1 MKYFCFLI
9 ILSTTSLFAK
19 QDTARWDFRIKGI
32 DFKVGRSAVFSNMQQ
47 SIAVVKSATPEESRG
62 IYNYDSLTLEQG
74 SIYYH
79 PVRLRL
85 ACVIGNNKTSGT
97 RFLRKSEFC
106 FGLSFDIQ
114 NEGANRKR
122 FSNLR
127 LQNYLQAHSL
137 VYLSYAYQCE
147 SIDLSYQFVSKVFF
161 KHFAAFGGANLGFGY
176 NTYKRIDIEDGF
188 YRGIY
193 VKYGVFNTSYLTSY
207 GHLGL
212 KYNLSCELNLF
223 AQAETGLNF
232 YGKLIGGKAPFNAF
246 CFGIRYKI
254 IDEQDRKNYLNS
266 SFW

>member
-1 MKYFCFLI
+1 MKYLCFLI
-9 ILSTTSLFAK
+9 ILSSTTLFAK

-32 DFKVGRSAVFSNMQQ
+32 DFKVGRSVVFTNMQQ
-47 SIAVVKSATPEESRG
+47 TLAVVKSATPEESRG

-79 PVRLRL
+79 PVKLRL
-85 ACVIGNNKTSGT
+85 ACVIGNNKTSGS

-114 NEGANRKR
+114 NQGDIYKR

-127 LQNYLQAHSL
+127 LQNYLPAKTI
-137 VYLSYAYQCE
+137 VRLSYAYQCE

-176 NTYKRIDIEDGF
+176 NTYKRIDMSDVS
-188 YRGIY
+188 YRLL
-193 VKYGVFNTSYLTSY
+193 VENGVFNTSYLTTY

-232 YGKLIGGKAPFNAF
+232 YGNLIGGKAPFNAF